1 VGTNDDRVM
10 SVSMAVWWG
19 LQRPL
24 PEHAHYTIVLP
35 GALSL

>member
-1 VGTNDDRVM
+1 M
-10 SVSMAVWWG
+10 AAAVWWG

-24 PEHAHYTIVLP
+24 LARREYTIVPL